1 MHCYNLTLAFPS
13 ASPAPQTDD
22 AATPQALGQEN
33 ANLRSISPP
42 HHAVKYKPYIDG
54 LRAWAIIAVV
64 TFHAFPSV
72 MPGGFVGVDVF
83 LVISGFLI
91 SNILLQGLQ
100 YGTFAFGAFYANRI
114 RRLFPALLVVLAA
127 SFALGWFLLLPD
139 EYQSLGKHAVGAA
152 TYIENVVLLRES
164 GYFDARSSFKPLLH
178 LWSLGIEEQFYLSY
192 PLFVWAV
199 WRFRRNMFGV
209 LLGIATLSFV
219 LNLAQV
225 RPDPVGAFLLPH
237 TRCWELT
244 IGCAIACWQF
254 QAGQQRGAMNG
265 LRILEARRYWRSLSS
280 LIVNGCSAIGTALLI
295 LAVVLFHDT
304 DPFPG
309 WRASLPV
316 FGTALIVIAGSKAWI
331 NRAVLANKTAVFI
344 GLLSYPLYLWHW
356 PILTFLR
363 ILRGGEVSV
372 RLRIVAV
379 LLSFGLAW
387 ITFRFVESPIRFGRK
402 DSLRPLSLVAASIVL
417 ASFGYAATRDGFVRR
432 FPAAASDLGHLQ
444 DVVWSTPRCREVS
457 GLSEIDYCRSTSGKK
472 PDILLM
478 GDSHAAVLYDG
489 LAPFYQ
495 QRSLSLMNLGEAGC
509 APFYDTKTFSPGS
522 RNKDCAGPVDAM
534 IDFAVHEPAIRTII
548 FSARGPRYMS
558 GEGFGAVDSGS
569 VPKRIWWAR
578 LPPTTPQPEM
588 YAETLHNTLS
598 LLNASGKKVVLLV
611 DWPELGFDPR
621 SCLTR
626 PLDFLRSASSTCS
639 VSKPLVEKRNRS
651 YREQIVKLE
660 RAFPKMEVFD
670 PLPYL
675 CDSASCYGMR
685 EGHLLYSDDNHISV
699 AGARY
704 LASAYFNQQ

>member
-1 MHCYNLTLAFPS
+1 MPLLST
-13 ASPAPQTDD
+13 QTDD
-22 AATPQALGQEN
+22 AATPQALGQEK
-33 ANLRSISPP
+33 ANLQSVSPR
-42 HHAVKYKPYIDG
+42 HGVVRYKPYIDG
-54 LRAWAIIAVV
+54 LRALAIIAVV
-64 TFHAFPSV
+64 AFHAFPSV
-72 MPGGFVGVDVF
+72 VPGGFVGVDVF

-91 SNILLQGLQ
+91 SNILLEGLEH
-100 YGTFAFGAFYANRI
+100 GTFAFGSFYANRI
-114 RRLFPALLVVLAA
+114 RRLFPALLVVLTV

-139 EYQSLGKHAVGAA
+139 EYQNLGKHVVGAA
-152 TYIENVVLLRES
+152 TYIENIVLLRES
-164 GYFDARSSFKPLLH
+164 GYFDVRSSFKPLMH

-192 PLFVWAV
+192 PLFLWAM

-209 LLGIATLSFV
+209 LVGIATLSFV
-219 LNLAQV
+219 RNVAQV
-225 RPDPVGAFLLPH
+225 RHDSVGAFLLPH

-254 QAGQQRGAMNG
+254 QSGQQRGAMNR
-265 LRILEARRYWRSLSS
+265 LRVLEIRRYLRSGSAW
-280 LIVNGCSAIGTALLI
+280 IGNGCSAIGIALIL

-316 FGTALIVIAGSKAWI
+316 FGTALIVIAGSKAWM
-331 NRAVLANKTAVFI
+331 NRTVLANKALVFI

-356 PILTFLR
+356 PVLAFLR

-379 LLSFGLAW
+379 ILSFALAW
-387 ITFRFVESPIRFGRK
+387 ITFRFVERPIRFGRK
-402 DSLRPLSLVAASIVL
+402 NSLRPLSLVAASIVL
-417 ASFGYAATRDGFVRR
+417 ASFGFAATRDGFVSR
-432 FPAAASDLGHLQ
+432 FPEAVSDLGHLR
-444 DVVWSTPRCREVS
+444 DVVWSTPGCREVS
-457 GLSEIDYCRSTSGKK
+457 GLSKIDYCRSTSGKR
-472 PDILLM
+472 PDILLI

-509 APFYDTKTFSPGS
+509 APFYDTKTFPPGS
-522 RNKDCAGPVDAM
+522 RNQDCSGPVNAM
-534 IDFAVHEPAIRTII
+534 IAFAVHEPAIRTII

-558 GEGFGAVDSGS
+558 GDGFGAVDSRS
-569 VPKRIWWAR
+569 VTKRIWWVR
-578 LPPTTPQPEM
+578 LPQTTPQPEM

-626 PLDFLRSASSTCS
+626 PFDFLRPASHACS
-639 VSKPLVEKRNRS
+639 VSKPEVEKRNRS
-651 YREQIVKLE
+651 YREQIVRLE
-660 RAFPKMEVFD
+660 REFPKMEVFD

-685 EGHLLYSDDNHISV
+685 DGHLLYSDDNHISV